1 MYGEVA
7 AGVAVVAQGSV
18 RVQGEVGD
26 GTLSIKNLEISGEN
40 LTKISIL
47 NGEGE
52 DG

>member
-26 GTLSIKNLEISGEN
+26 GFAIVIFFLCAQRSKHA
-40 LTKISIL
+40 
-47 NGEGE
+47 
-52 DG
+52 